1 MKCPQCDAEIDRG
14 CIFCPKCGERLH
26 GLEAESFAE
35 LREPTDEA
43 AAAASPARPQGPSTP
58 GALPGPQNPAP
69 APFPAAPAVVS
80 VHGSRRRGILPR
92 LLRAA
97 LLLDTAKKRQDA
109 ASTIP
114 GRERAP
120 AVDLGDTVTLW
131 SGRCTFKGII
141 DRLALSA
148 LITLAPVLAMGWW
161 PWARKGWPVALGLL
175 ILLWAYQFCVYAGRR
190 FGHRYR
196 LTPQTFF
203 HERGL
208 LVKST
213 SPIEIIRIDDITLKQ
228 TVLERLVGVGTIRI
242 LSNDTT
248 DPLLVMKGISNVRDA
263 FNTIDQARRAER
275 RRRAVRIDA
284 V

>member
-1 MKCPQCDAEIDRG
+1 MKCPQCDAEIDGG
-14 CIFCPKCGERLH
+14 CIFCPKCGERLQ
-26 GLEAESFAE
+26 GLEAETFAE
-35 LREPTDEA
+35 LREPADETT
-43 AAAASPARPQGPSTP
+43 AAASPVAPQGASAP
-58 GALPGPQNPAP
+58 GALPAPGNLAPDAHPA
-69 APFPAAPAVVS
+69 
-80 VHGSRRRGILPR
+80 
-92 LLRAA
+92 
-97 LLLDTAKKRQDA
+97 
-109 ASTIP
+109 
-114 GRERAP
+114 AP

-131 SGRCTFKGII
+131 SGRYAFKGMI

-148 LITLAPVLAMGWW
+148 LVTLALVLAMGWW
-161 PWARKGWPVALGLL
+161 SWARKGWPVALALL
-175 ILLWAYQFCVYAGRR
+175 ILLWAYQFCVYVGRR

-248 DPLLVMKGISNVRDA
+248 DPLLVMKGIPDVLRV
-263 FNTIDQARRAER
+263 FTTIDQARRAER